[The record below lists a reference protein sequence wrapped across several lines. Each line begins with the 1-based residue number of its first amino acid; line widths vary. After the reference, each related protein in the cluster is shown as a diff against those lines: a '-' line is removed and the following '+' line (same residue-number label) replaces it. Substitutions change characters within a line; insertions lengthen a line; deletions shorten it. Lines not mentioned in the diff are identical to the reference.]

1 MKKFKLLSMFAI
13 ALLAVGTL
21 FASCSSDD
29 DGQEPNTITN
39 NKGTYKVNDASITDF
54 NDQQYSIYLYTNTGL
69 GVKVAILKT
78 DIGKRVDL
86 SKRGRWR
93 VDSRTIAANGEVETL
108 ESGSYIHVKS
118 YANGK
123 ISISYCLKKSDAYGA
138 RMEKGNYSGS
148 IRYGTFHNP

>member
-39 NKGTYKVNDASITDF
+39 NKGTYKVNGASITDL
-54 NDQQYSIYLYTNTGL
+54 NDQYSITLAAHPGN
-69 GVKVAILKT
+69 GVKVTILKT
-78 DIGKRVDL
+78 DIGKRIDL
-86 SKRGRWR
+86 SKRSRWR

-118 YANGK
+118 YANGQ

>member
-13 ALLAVGTL
+13 ALLAAGTL

-69 GVKVAILKT
+69 GVKVAILK
-78 DIGKRVDL
+78 
-86 SKRGRWR
+86 
-93 VDSRTIAANGEVETL
+93 N
-108 ESGSYIHVKS
+108 
-118 YANGK
+118 
-123 ISISYCLKKSDAYGA
+123 
-138 RMEKGNYSGS
+138 
-148 IRYGTFHNP
+148 

>member
-39 NKGTYKVNDASITDF
+39 NKGTYKVNGASITDL
-54 NDQQYSIYLYTNTGL
+54 NDQYSITLIAHPGN
-69 GVKVAILKT
+69 GVKVTILKT
-78 DIGKRVDL
+78 DIGKRIDL
-86 SKRGRWR
+86 SKRGRWI
-93 VDSRTIAANGEVETL
+93 VDSPTVVANGEMGTL
-108 ESGSYIHVKS
+108 QSGSYVHVKS
-118 YANGK
+118 YANGQ
-123 ISISYCLKKSDAYGA
+123 ISISYCIKKSDGNGS

-148 IRYGTFHNP
+148 IKPFIFQRP

>member
-39 NKGTYKVNDASITDF
+39 NKGTYKVNGASITDL
-54 NDQQYSIYLYTNTGL
+54 NDQYSITLIAHPGN
-69 GVKVAILKT
+69 GVKVTILKT
-78 DIGKRVDL
+78 DIGKRIDL
-86 SKRGRWR
+86 SKRGRWK
-93 VDSRTIAANGEVETL
+93 VDSPTVVANGEVETL
-108 ESGSYIHVKS
+108 QSGSYVHVKS
-118 YANGK
+118 YANGQ
-123 ISISYCLKKSDAYGA
+123 ISISYCIKKSDGNGS

-148 IRYGTFHNP
+148 IKPFTFQRP

>member
-39 NKGTYKVNDASITDF
+39 NKGTYKVNGASITDL
-54 NDQQYSIYLYTNTGL
+54 NDQYSITLIAHPGN
-69 GVKVAILKT
+69 GVKVTILKT
-78 DIGKRVDL
+78 DIGKRIDL

-93 VDSRTIAANGEVETL
+93 VDSRTISANGEVETL

-118 YANGK
+118 YANGQ

>member
-39 NKGTYKVNDASITDF
+39 NKGTYKVNGASITDL
-54 NDQQYSIYLYTNTGL
+54 NDQYSITLIAHPGN
-69 GVKVAILKT
+69 GVKVTILKT
-78 DIGKRVDL
+78 DIGKRIDL
-86 SKRGRWR
+86 SKRGRWI
-93 VDSRTIAANGEVETL
+93 VDSPTVVANGEVETL
-108 ESGSYIHVKS
+108 QSGSYVHVKS
-118 YANGK
+118 YANGQ
-123 ISISYCLKKSDAYGA
+123 ISISYCIKKSDGNGS

-148 IRYGTFHNP
+148 INPFTFQRP

>member
-39 NKGTYKVNDASITDF
+39 NKGTYKVNGASITDL
-54 NDQQYSIYLYTNTGL
+54 NDQYSITLIAHPGN
-69 GVKVAILKT
+69 GVKVTILKT
-78 DIGKRVDL
+78 DIGKRIDL
-86 SKRGRWR
+86 SKRGRWI
-93 VDSRTIAANGEVETL
+93 VDSPTVVANGEMGTL
-108 ESGSYIHVKS
+108 QSGSYVHEKS
-118 YANGK
+118 YANGQ
-123 ISISYCLKKSDAYGA
+123 ISISYCIKKSDGNGS

-148 IRYGTFHNP
+148 IKPFTFQRP

>member
-39 NKGTYKVNDASITDF
+39 NKGTYKVNGASITDL
-54 NDQQYSIYLYTNTGL
+54 NDQYSITLIAHPGN
-69 GVKVAILKT
+69 GVKVTILKT
-78 DIGKRVDL
+78 DIGKRIDL
-86 SKRGRWR
+86 SKRGRWI
-93 VDSRTIAANGEVETL
+93 VDSPTVVANGEVETL
-108 ESGSYIHVKS
+108 QSGSYVHVKS
-118 YANGK
+118 YANGQ

-148 IRYGTFHNP
+148 INPFTFQRP

>member
-29 DGQEPNTITN
+29 DDQEPNTITN
-39 NKGTYKVNDASITDF
+39 NKGTYKVNGASITDL
-54 NDQQYSIYLYTNTGL
+54 NDQYSITLAAHPGN
-69 GVKVAILKT
+69 GVKVTILKT
-78 DIGKRVDL
+78 DIGKRIDL

>member
-39 NKGTYKVNDASITDF
+39 NKGTYKVNGASITDL
-54 NDQQYSIYLYTNTGL
+54 NDQYSITLIAHPGN
-69 GVKVAILKT
+69 GVKVTILKT
-78 DIGKRVDL
+78 DIGKRIDL
-86 SKRGRWR
+86 SKRGRWK
-93 VDSRTIAANGEVETL
+93 VDSPTVVANGEMETL
-108 ESGSYIHVKS
+108 QSGSYVHVKS
-118 YANGK
+118 YTNGQ
-123 ISISYCLKKSDAYGA
+123 ISISYCIKKSDGNGS

-148 IRYGTFHNP
+148 IKPFTFQRP

>member
-1 MKKFKLLSMFAI
+1 M
-13 ALLAVGTL
+13 
-21 FASCSSDD
+21 
-29 DGQEPNTITN
+29 
-39 NKGTYKVNDASITDF
+39 
-54 NDQQYSIYLYTNTGL
+54 
-69 GVKVAILKT
+69 AILKT
-78 DIGKRVDL
+78 DIGKRIDL

-118 YANGK
+118 YANGQ

>member
-13 ALLAVGTL
+13 ALLAAGTL

-39 NKGTYKVNDASITDF
+39 NKGTYKVNGASITDL
-54 NDQQYSIYLYTNTGL
+54 NDQYSITLIAHPGN
-69 GVKVAILKT
+69 GVKVTILKT
-78 DIGKRVDL
+78 DIGKRIDL
-86 SKRGRWR
+86 SKRGRWI
-93 VDSRTIAANGEVETL
+93 VDSPTVVANGEVGTL
-108 ESGSYIHVKS
+108 QSGSYVHVKS

>member
-13 ALLAVGTL
+13 ALLAAGTL

-39 NKGTYKVNDASITDF
+39 NKGTYKVNGASITDL
-54 NDQQYSIYLYTNTGL
+54 NDQYSITLIAHPGN
-69 GVKVAILKT
+69 GVKVTILKT
-78 DIGKRVDL
+78 DIGKRIDL

>member
-39 NKGTYKVNDASITDF
+39 NKGTYKVNGASITDL
-54 NDQQYSIYLYTNTGL
+54 NDQYSITLIAHPGN
-69 GVKVAILKT
+69 GVKVTILKT
-78 DIGKRVDL
+78 DIGKRIDL
-86 SKRGRWR
+86 SKRGRWI
-93 VDSRTIAANGEVETL
+93 VDSPTVVANGEMGTL
-108 ESGSYIHVKS
+108 QSGSYVHVKS
-118 YANGK
+118 YANGQ
-123 ISISYCLKKSDAYGA
+123 ISISYCIKKSDGNGS

-148 IRYGTFHNP
+148 IKPFTFQRP

>member
-39 NKGTYKVNDASITDF
+39 NKGTYKVNGASITDL
-54 NDQQYSIYLYTNTGL
+54 NDQYSITLIAHPGN
-69 GVKVAILKT
+69 GVKVTILKT
-78 DIGKRVDL
+78 DIGKRIDL
-86 SKRGRWR
+86 SKRGRWI
-93 VDSRTIAANGEVETL
+93 VDSPTVVANGEMGTL
-108 ESGSYIHVKS
+108 QSGSYVHVKS
-118 YANGK
+118 YANGQ
-123 ISISYCLKKSDAYGA
+123 ISISYCIKKSDGNGS

-148 IRYGTFHNP
+148 INPFTFQRP

>member
-1 MKKFKLLSMFAI
+1 MFAI

-39 NKGTYKVNDASITDF
+39 NKGTYKVNGASITDL
-54 NDQQYSIYLYTNTGL
+54 NDQYSITLIAHPGN
-69 GVKVAILKT
+69 GVKVTILKT
-78 DIGKRVDL
+78 DIGKRIDL
-86 SKRGRWR
+86 SKRGRWI
-93 VDSRTIAANGEVETL
+93 VDSPTVVANGEMGTL
-108 ESGSYIHVKS
+108 QSGSYVHVKS
-118 YANGK
+118 YANGQ

>member
-13 ALLAVGTL
+13 ALLAAGTL

-39 NKGTYKVNDASITDF
+39 NKGTYKVNGASITDL
-54 NDQQYSIYLYTNTGL
+54 NDQYSITLIAHPGN
-69 GVKVAILKT
+69 GVKVTILKT
-78 DIGKRVDL
+78 DIGKRIDL
-86 SKRGRWR
+86 SKRGRWI
-93 VDSRTIAANGEVETL
+93 VDSPTVVANGEVETL
-108 ESGSYIHVKS
+108 QSGSYVHVKS
-118 YANGK
+118 YANGQ

-148 IRYGTFHNP
+148 INPFTFQRP